1 MAQLFEGCVKVIVPC
16 GSLGAGVREEE
27 ITYGLAA
34 GAQVIATDA
43 GSTDSGAAYLALGK
57 SKNNRGA
64 VKRDLTILMKAQA
77 RSGVPIIVG
86 TAGQA
91 GGDLNLDWTRDIALE
106 IAKELGVSPKIALI
120 YCEQDKDTIKKLNAE
135 GRIKALPPHA
145 ELEDA
150 TVDSCEHIVAALGWS
165 PLSRPWT
172 VVPISYWPAAR
183 PIPPSL
189 AVTPSGK
196 AHRGARPGTL
206 ARPVNAA
213 CNAPSIPRLDRA
225 SC

>member
-1 MAQLFEGCVKVIVPC
+1 MDKFCPLVSAIAAIIIGALSDLKEVVMAQLFEGCVKVIVPC

-27 ITYGLAA
+27 IAYGLAA

-106 IAKELGVSPKIALI
+106 IAKELAYRRKSHYL
-120 YCEQDKDTIKKLNAE
+120 L
-135 GRIKALPPHA
+135 
-145 ELEDA
+145 
-150 TVDSCEHIVAALGWS
+150 
-165 PLSRPWT
+165 
-172 VVPISYWPAAR
+172 
-183 PIPPSL
+183 
-189 AVTPSGK
+189 
-196 AHRGARPGTL
+196 
-206 ARPVNAA
+206 
-213 CNAPSIPRLDRA
+213 
-225 SC
+225 